1 MRYGVRPLQR
11 LLRSRPRTGGL
22 VPIAATAFSR
32 AAPLQSPSYASVSAA
47 DLQFGQPVH
56 ETHPHLLKPGEL
68 TPGISALEY
77 AQRRSKLASVLPKD
91 GIAILAASH
100 VKYRSGAVFYDFH
113 QDSGFFYLTGFN
125 EPEAVAV
132 IGKSTADDDH
142 IFHLYLR
149 PKDPKVEQW
158 EGSRSGV
165 QAAVDVFNADESGD
179 IKDIEK
185 QLSRLIGDSSE
196 VFTDASPST
205 PSASAFS
212 RLFASKTS
220 HNPQGLATLLDKKS
234 VKPLRNILNEIRNI
248 KSDAEISNM
257 RKAGQASGRAF
268 TEAMRQAWA
277 AEKDLTAFLEYK
289 FKRNGC
295 DTSAYVPVVAGGKNA
310 SQIHY
315 VRNDDMLM
323 CATSSIGIIA
333 PINATSSEGD
343 LVLADAGGEYG
354 NYITDITRTW
364 PVSGTFTTPQ
374 KDLYNAI
381 LATQRTCISLCRA
394 DASNSLDKI
403 HQIAEASLKDS
414 LSQLGF
420 DMSGNAL
427 ETLFP
432 HHLGHYIGLDV
443 HDTPGQSR
451 KNPLQVGQCVT
462 VEPGIYVPNTDRW
475 PAAFRGMGIR
485 IEDSVCV
492 QEESPLVLTTE
503 AVKEVDDIEALRA

>member
-1 MRYGVRPLQR
+1 MRHGLFALKRCPRSITQDGRIIPSVNPSSRNIRVSQ
-11 LLRSRPRTGGL
+11 SRP
-22 VPIAATAFSR
+22 
-32 AAPLQSPSYASVSAA
+32 YASVSAA

-68 TPGISALEY
+68 TPGITALEY
-77 AQRRSKLASVLPKD
+77 AQRRSKLASKLPKD
-91 GIAILAASH
+91 GVAILAASD

-113 QDSGFFYLTGFN
+113 QDSDFFYLTGFN

-132 IGKSTADDDH
+132 IGKSSAGDDH
-142 IFHLYLR
+142 SFHLYVR
-149 PKDPKVEQW
+149 AKDPKAEQW
-158 EGSRSGV
+158 EGSRSGA
-165 QAAVDVFNADESGD
+165 QAAIDVFNADESGD
-179 IKDIEK
+179 IKDAEK
-185 QLSRLIGDSSE
+185 LLSRAILDASE
-196 VFTDASPST
+196 VFTESSPPRSST
-205 PSASAFS
+205 STFS
-212 RLFASKTS
+212 RLFASKPPPNS
-220 HNPQGLATLLDKKS
+220 HSLDRLLDQKP
-234 VKPLRNILNEIRNI
+234 VKPLRGILNEIRNI
-248 KSDAEISNM
+248 KSEAEIANM

-277 AEKDLTAFLEYK
+277 TEKDLTAFLEYN

-315 VRNDDMLM
+315 VRNDDVLL
-323 CATSSIGIIA
+323 
-333 PINATSSEGD
+333 EHD

-364 PVSGTFTTPQ
+364 PISGTFTGSQ

-381 LATQRTCISLCRA
+381 LTTQRTCIALCRA
-394 DASNSLDKI
+394 DASSSLDKI
-403 HQIAEASLKDS
+403 HQIAEATLKDS

-420 DMSGNAL
+420 DMSGDAL
-427 ETLFP
+427 ATLFP

-451 KNPLQVGQCVT
+451 KDPLQVGQCVT
-462 VEPGIYVPNTDRW
+462 VEPGIYVPDTDQW

-492 QEESPLVLTTE
+492 QEEHPLVLTTE